1 MAGFLDFYYIG
12 GVRHLTPRISANP
25 RLIPQAWN
33 LAELGGI
40 RRNLAE
46 FGGIWRKLAELGGN
60 CGIGGVKCRTPPLQT
75 EKTENTTG
83 LFILNFLWPFYRN
96 FLLRP

>member
-25 RLIPQAWN
+25 RLIPQARN
-33 LAELGGI
+33 YAEFGGI

-46 FGGIWRKLAELGGN
+46 FGGIRRNLAEFGGIRRNLTELGG
-60 CGIGGVKCRTPPLQT
+60 IR
-75 EKTENTTG
+75 
-83 LFILNFLWPFYRN
+83 RN
-96 FLLRP
+96 